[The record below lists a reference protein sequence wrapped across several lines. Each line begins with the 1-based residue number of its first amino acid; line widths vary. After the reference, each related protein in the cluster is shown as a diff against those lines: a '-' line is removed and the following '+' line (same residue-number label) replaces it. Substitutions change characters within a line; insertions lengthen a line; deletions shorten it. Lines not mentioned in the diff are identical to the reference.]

1 VRTVGPRTTPPSR
14 RLRAGPRPSRCCTS
28 RTRTR
33 SDVAQ
38 GACRRDRARLTWC
51 DPMSPKSSRRPQQQ
65 GDKRGATRQGLRAF
79 RRAVRSR
86 GDQQG
91 RRTPASGVGGRGA
104 TAPPVGVHACTTR
117 RWDLRRLREAS
128 RGAQSGHSRLEGR
141 VRRAFLGERQAASLT
156 LQERSTDGAGFLTG
170 VRGTCGWAGRR

>member
-1 VRTVGPRTTPPSR
+1 MSR
-14 RLRAGPRPSRCCTS
+14 KARA
-28 RTRTR
+28 
-33 SDVAQ
+33 VAIVLDSP
-38 GACRRDRARLTWC
+38 GAIRCRRSRPVVR
-51 DPMSPKSSRRPQQQ
+51 SSRATSGAPRDKVFVHFVARCDHGEINKVGARP
-65 GDKRGATRQGLRAF
+65 R
-79 RRAVRSR
+79 VVS
-86 GDQQG
+86 
-91 RRTPASGVGGRGA
+91 GGRGA